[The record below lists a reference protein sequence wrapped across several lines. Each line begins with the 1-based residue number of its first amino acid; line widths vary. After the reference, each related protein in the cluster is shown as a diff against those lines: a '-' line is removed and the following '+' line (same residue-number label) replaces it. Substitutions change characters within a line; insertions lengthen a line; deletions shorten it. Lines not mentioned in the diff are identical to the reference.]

1 MTRDELERKLA
12 TIGVHPNS
20 YSLDGI
26 RHCDCVCVVAGRRKW
41 TVYYVERDK
50 PRELGAFS
58 AVEDAFEFV
67 YATFR
72 KWLGVSRP

>member
-12 TIGVHPNS
+12 TIGIHQNS

-26 RHCDCVCVVAGRRKW
+26 RHSDCVCVVAENGKW
-41 TVYYVERDK
+41 FVYYVERDK

-67 YATFR
+67 YTTFC
-72 KWLGVSRP
+72 KWLGVDLP

>member
-26 RHCDCVCVVAGRRKW
+26 RNGDCVCVIAEKGRWR
-41 TVYYVERDK
+41 VFYVERDK

-67 YATFR
+67 YTTFC

>member
-1 MTRDELERKLA
+1 MTRDELKRKLA
-12 TIGVHPNS
+12 TIGVHPSS

-26 RHCDCVCVVAGRRKW
+26 RNSDCVCVVAEGEAW

-50 PRELGAFS
+50 PRELGVFS
-58 AVEDAFEFV
+58 GIEDAFEFV
-67 YATFR
+67 YTTFR